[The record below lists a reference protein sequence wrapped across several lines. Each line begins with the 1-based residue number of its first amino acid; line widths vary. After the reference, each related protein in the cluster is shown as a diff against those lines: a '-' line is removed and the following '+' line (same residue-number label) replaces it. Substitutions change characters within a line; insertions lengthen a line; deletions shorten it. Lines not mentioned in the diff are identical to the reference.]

1 MVVSTYQYFVGIDI
15 AAQTAEVVVHSAL
28 GEVLSVLSIEQ
39 TPEQYQRVHDAL
51 TKLKLVPEQ
60 CLVVMEATGTYWM
73 KLAVWFYDAGY
84 VVSVVN
90 PLQTHHFAKLQLQRA
105 KTDRIDAQLIAQF
118 ARMHQ
123 PSAWTPPPRVYHALQ
138 QHLVQ
143 RDAFML
149 MRTQLKN
156 QLHALRQQPTLSP

>member
-60 CLVVMEATGTYWM
+60 CLVEMEATGMY
-73 KLAVWFYDAGY
+73 
-84 VVSVVN
+84 
-90 PLQTHHFAKLQLQRA
+90 
-105 KTDRIDAQLIAQF
+105 
-118 ARMHQ
+118 
-123 PSAWTPPPRVYHALQ
+123 
-138 QHLVQ
+138 
-143 RDAFML
+143 
-149 MRTQLKN
+149 
-156 QLHALRQQPTLSP
+156 